1 MEGMMKKFSTVD
13 MQPVKD
19 EEAKSGR
26 QLSRRSFIA
35 ACLSL
40 IIGLAAS
47 VNLPARAGR
56 AQVAAAQAP
65 SVALPLPEGVAP
77 EDIFRFVVIGDPGSG
92 AKVQFDIARQL
103 AVFLEERPYDTI
115 ITTGD
120 NIYPSGEP
128 KHFAEKFEQPYAEL
142 LKRGVKF
149 YAALGNH
156 DVARNR
162 TAQPNYTHFNMGGRA
177 YYSFTKGDDLI
188 EFFALDSTLLDDK
201 QLKWLNNALAASKAQ
216 WKIAYFHHPLYSSG
230 KRHGSSKKLRAIL
243 EPLFVKHRVNLV
255 FNGHDHFYERTKIQK
270 GIHYFVVGASGKLR
284 RGDINRASPFFADGN
299 DRVHSFMF
307 LEVTP
312 ERFFFW
318 AADADGNI
326 LDSGTATN
334 LREADDESM

>member
-1 MEGMMKKFSTVD
+1 MGEDLKRCRTDEPQSFKDDVAKTKFRL
-13 MQPVKD
+13 P
-19 EEAKSGR
+19 
-26 QLSRRSFIA
+26 RRSFIA

-47 VNLPARAGR
+47 VNLPATAGR
-56 AQVAAAQAP
+56 AQVTAAQAP
-65 SVALPLPEGVAP
+65 IVALPLPEGEAP
-77 EDIFRFVVIGDPGSG
+77 EDTFRFVVIGDPGSG
-92 AKVQFDIARQL
+92 AKAQFDIARRM
-103 AVFLEERPYDTI
+103 AVFREERPYDTV

-120 NIYPSGEP
+120 NIYPNGEP

-149 YAALGNH
+149 YASLGNH

-162 TAQPNYTHFNMGGRA
+162 TAQPNYALFNMGGRA
-177 YYSFTKGDDLI
+177 YYSFTKGDGLI
-188 EFFALDSTLLDDK
+188 EFFALDSTLIDDK
-201 QLKWLNNALAASKAQ
+201 QLQWLGDALAASKAQ
-216 WKIAYFHHPLYSSG
+216 WKIAFFHHPLYSSG
-230 KRHGSSKKLRAIL
+230 KRHGSNKRLREIL
-243 EPLFVKHRVNLV
+243 EPLFVKHQVHIV
-255 FNGHDHFYERTKIQK
+255 FNGHDHFYERTKTQK

-284 RGDINRASPFFADGN
+284 RSDINRASPFFADGN

-307 LEVTP
+307 LEVTH

-318 AADADGNI
+318 AVDADGNI